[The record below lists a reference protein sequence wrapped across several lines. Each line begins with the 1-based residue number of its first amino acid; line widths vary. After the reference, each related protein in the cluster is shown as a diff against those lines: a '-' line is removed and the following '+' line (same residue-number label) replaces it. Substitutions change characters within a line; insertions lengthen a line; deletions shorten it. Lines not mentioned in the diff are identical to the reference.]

1 MKGKT
6 ILVPTPPPPHSSYPL
21 SAPRNMTFN
30 TFVHPLEYPPLTPT
44 SRRRGGGAAYY
55 GQNPLPHLLYSPC
68 HAFMRPSKNSHILS
82 CFAHRVYLYLRALG
96 RPHCLPP
103 QIFRNLFCHY
113 PFPTPPPTHGFGVG
127 VGLAKKERAWV
138 VSSLRCR

>member
-6 ILVPTPPPPHSSYPL
+6 ILVPTPPLPHSSYPL

-44 SRRRGGGAAYY
+44 SRRRGGGGGCVLRAKPASAFAIFSLSRIHAAV
-55 GQNPLPHLLYSPC
+55 
-68 HAFMRPSKNSHILS
+68 KE
-82 CFAHRVYLYLRALG
+82 FAHTILFCTLSLSLPKSVGEAAL
-96 RPHCLPP
+96 PPP

-113 PFPTPPPTHGFGVG
+113 PVPTHPWFWGRCRVS
-127 VGLAKKERAWV
+127 KEERAWV